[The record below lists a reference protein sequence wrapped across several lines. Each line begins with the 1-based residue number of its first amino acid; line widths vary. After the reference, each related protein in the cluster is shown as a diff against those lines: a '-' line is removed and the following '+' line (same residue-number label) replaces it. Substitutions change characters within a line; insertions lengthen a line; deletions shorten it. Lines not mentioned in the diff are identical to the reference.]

1 LKALGRLG
9 GLKGGKARAEKLSP
23 ERRSE
28 IAKKGAQSRWAK
40 AKKTETFPKATHA
53 GTLTIGSK
61 ELPCYVLEDG
71 RRALAQRGMVDA
83 LGMSRGSSSVSGGD
97 RLAKFASGKAVSP
110 FLGSKLRLVTEPFRF
125 TTPSGPVAYGYE
137 ATILADLCDAVLAAR
152 QGGKLQKQQLHIAEA
167 CEVLIRGFARV
178 GIIAL
183 VDEATGFQYDRA
195 RKALAEIPEQFIS
208 KELVKY
214 SSMFTD
220 DFYREMFRL
229 RGWHYQEGS
238 TKRPI
243 HAAKLTIDLVY
254 ARLAPGV
261 LEELKRLTPRDEK
274 GRLKHKLF
282 RRLTGDFG
290 HPRLREH
297 LKAVTHLMMAFD
309 DWRDFYR
316 GLQRSFPRYNEN
328 LLLDL
333 KYAPDE
339 NGEENRG

>member
-1 LKALGRLG
+1 MPGEQHGQKR
-9 GLKGGKARAEKLSP
+9 
-23 ERRSE
+23 
-28 IAKKGAQSRWAK
+28 I
-40 AKKTETFPKATHA
+40 
-53 GTLTIGSK
+53 
-61 ELPCYVLEDG
+61 
-71 RRALAQRGMVDA
+71 
-83 LGMSRGSSSVSGGD
+83 
-97 RLAKFASGKAVSP
+97 
-110 FLGSKLRLVTEPFRF
+110 
-125 TTPSGPVAYGYE
+125 
-137 ATILADLCDAVLAAR
+137 AAR
-152 QGGKLQKQQLHIAEA
+152 CDI
-167 CEVLIRGFARV
+167 LIRGLATV

-195 RKALAEIPEQFIS
+195 RKALSEILERFIS

-229 RGWHYQEGS
+229 RGWHYNEGS

-261 LEELKRLTPRDEK
+261 FEELKRLTPRNER

-282 RRLTGDFG
+282 QRLTEDFG

-297 LKAVTHLMMAFD
+297 LKAVTHLMLAFD

-316 GLQRSFPRYNEN
+316 GLQRSFPKYNEN
-328 LLLDL
+328 LLLSL
-333 KYAPDE
+333 NFAPD
-339 NGEENRG
+339 RGSEAEQS